1 MSGLPYPTHDSGLPY
16 PDPYANDPYGQ
27 GVEGSLPYPTSD
39 LPGSFPCPPA
49 MSSNTHIGIPICP
62 ASEPVISAV
71 NVPYPFLP
79 YPVDALPEVA
89 PGAVPYPTYDNVP
102 GGHPSAYPLSF
113 PTPQQNIP
121 YPISCST
128 GDSSQE
134 SPQSS
139 GFDGKDTAETVEY
152 NEGLRKSL
160 FSKSGLIGKAIDKG
174 I

>member
-1 MSGLPYPTHDSGLPY
+1 M
-16 PDPYANDPYGQ
+16 
-27 GVEGSLPYPTSD
+27 
-39 LPGSFPCPPA
+39 
-49 MSSNTHIGIPICP
+49 
-62 ASEPVISAV
+62 ISAV

-79 YPVDALPEVA
+79 YPVDALPEAV
-89 PGAVPYPTYDNVP
+89 PGAVPYPIYDHGRGDNP
-102 GGHPSAYPLSF
+102 TAYPLSF

-128 GDSSQE
+128 GDSSQGF
-134 SPQSS
+134 PQTS